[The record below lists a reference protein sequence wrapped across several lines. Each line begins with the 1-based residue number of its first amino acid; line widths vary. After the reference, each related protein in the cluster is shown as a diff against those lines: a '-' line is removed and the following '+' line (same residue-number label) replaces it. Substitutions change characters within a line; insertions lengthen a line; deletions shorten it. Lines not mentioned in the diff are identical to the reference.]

1 MDKQRLG
8 KQLVIHEGLRLK
20 PYRCSSNKLTI
31 GIGRNI
37 EDVGITE
44 EEAMVLLSN
53 DIDRAYNECYAN
65 FTWFSGLSELQQ
77 EAMVNLIFNM
87 GMSTFKKFKKT
98 IQHMENGDY
107 ELAAAEL
114 LNSRY
119 ARQVGQRAIEVANQ
133 LTEK

>member
-44 EEAMVLLSN
+44 EEAMV
-53 DIDRAYNECYAN
+53 C
-65 FTWFSGLSELQQ
+65 
-77 EAMVNLIFNM
+77 
-87 GMSTFKKFKKT
+87 
-98 IQHMENGDY
+98 
-107 ELAAAEL
+107 
-114 LNSRY
+114 
-119 ARQVGQRAIEVANQ
+119 
-133 LTEK
+133 